1 MVVLRHFFVAEVSRR
16 LNCEQKNIST
26 KKLNTCL
33 PYVPNYYEVQLR
45 SFFLIVFFLS
55 TVEKQDEI
63 GSTNLC
69 FNTPIKLE
77 EPKSTISHCHLE
89 KIEEKIESLI

>member
-1 MVVLRHFFVAEVSRR
+1 MPDAYPTPPPHTQHTWFYTFEKKAAKKKDKQMVVLRHFFVAEVSRR

-45 SFFLIVFFLS
+45 RSRLKNRKSKFQGFFK
-55 TVEKQDEI
+55 TK
-63 GSTNLC
+63 
-69 FNTPIKLE
+69 
-77 EPKSTISHCHLE
+77 
-89 KIEEKIESLI
+89 

>member
-1 MVVLRHFFVAEVSRR
+1 MPDASPTPPPPPPHTQHTWFYTFEKKAAKKKDKQMVVLRHFFVAEVSRR

-45 SFFLIVFFLS
+45 RFF
-55 TVEKQDEI
+55 
-63 GSTNLC
+63 C
-69 FNTPIKLE
+69 
-77 EPKSTISHCHLE
+77 
-89 KIEEKIESLI
+89 